1 MHGQTVAHAMIFP
14 ALVRRD
20 GLGSRQT
27 PVMASSTPELI
38 PAGQDAVAA
47 AQRVAD
53 EVLFP
58 NAKDVDR
65 SDQIPERNLAALADA
80 GLFGLVGPV
89 SHGGLDVDARS
100 ARRAMAAVGSGCGAT
115 FFVWVQH
122 HGVVRALRSSPND
135 ALVEVHLGELCA
147 GRALAGTAF
156 AHVRRTGPAA
166 ISATRIDG
174 GWRLDGHAPWATS
187 WGAADWFSVA
197 AESGDGE
204 LVWSLVPGA
213 GANGVTATAL
223 ALPVFGATATVAL
236 RFDRCVVSDDQ
247 VIAVETAEQWR
258 RTDRRHASLGQPA
271 VLGVVER
278 ARRLLAD
285 ERDDDAARA
294 ADALAIELAVRWG
307 IDDDLADALAVGDDD
322 ATDVIAAASDH
333 RAACLDLARRSTT
346 ALLAAVGGRGMDLT
360 HPAQRLA
367 READFYV
374 IQAQTADG
382 RAATLRSVVAATATD

>member
-1 MHGQTVAHAMIFP
+1 MVFP
-14 ALVRRD
+14 VLVRRD
-20 GLGSRQT
+20 GRDSRQT
-27 PVMASSTPELI
+27 PGMASSTPE
-38 PAGQDAVAA
+38 PSPVGQDTVAA

-58 NAKDVDR
+58 RAQDVDR
-65 SDQIPERNLAALADA
+65 SGRIPERSLAALADA

-89 SHGGLDVDARS
+89 SHGGLDLDARA

-122 HGVVRALRSSPND
+122 HGVVRALRASPND
-135 ALVEVHLGELCA
+135 ALVEAHLTDLCA

-156 AHVRRTGPAA
+156 AHVRRSGPPA

-187 WGAADWFSVA
+187 WGLADWFSVA
-197 AESGDGE
+197 AESRDGE

-213 GANGVTATAL
+213 GAHGVSATAL

-236 RFDRCVVSDDQ
+236 RFDGCVVSDDQ
-247 VIAVETAEQWR
+247 VIAVEPAEPWR
-258 RTDRRHASLGQPA
+258 SADRRHASLGQPA
-271 VLGVVER
+271 VLGVAER

-285 ERDDDAARA
+285 ESDPDAARA
-294 ADALAIELAVRWG
+294 ADALAVELGVRWG
-307 IDDDLADALAVGDDD
+307 IDDDLVDALANGDS
-322 ATDVIAAASDH
+322 DVIAAASGH

-346 ALLAAVGGRGMDLT
+346 GLLAAVGGRGMDLA

-374 IQAQTADG
+374 IQAQTTDG
-382 RAATLRSVVAATATD
+382 RTATLRSVVAATD

>member
-1 MHGQTVAHAMIFP
+1 MIFP
-14 ALVRRD
+14 VLVRRV
-20 GLGSRQT
+20 GPVSRQT
-27 PVMASSTPELI
+27 PVMASSTPELSS
-38 PAGQDAVAA
+38 AGHDAVAA

-58 NAKDVDR
+58 SAEEVDR
-65 SDQIPERNLAALADA
+65 SDRIAERSLAALADA

-89 SHGGLDVDARS
+89 SHGGLDLDARS
-100 ARRAMAAVGSGCGAT
+100 VRRAMAAVGSGCGAT

-122 HGVVRALRSSPND
+122 HGVVRALRTSSNI
-135 ALVEVHLGELCA
+135 ALVEAHLADLCA
-147 GRALAGTAF
+147 GRTLAGTAF
-156 AHVRRTGPAA
+156 AHVRRTGLPA

-187 WGAADWFSVA
+187 WGVADWFSIA
-197 AESGDGE
+197 AESSDGE

-213 GANGVTATAL
+213 GAHGVSATAL

-236 RFDRCVVSDDQ
+236 RIDGCLVSDDQ
-247 VIAVETAEQWR
+247 VIAVEAAQPWR
-258 RTDRRHASLGQPA
+258 SADRRHASLGQPA
-271 VLGVVER
+271 VLGVAER

-285 ERDDDAARA
+285 GRDPDAVRA
-294 ADALAIELAVRWG
+294 AEALAVELGVRWG
-307 IDDDLADALAVGDDD
+307 IDDDLADALANGDDD
-322 ATDVIAAASDH
+322 DLAGVNDVIAAASDH

-346 ALLAAVGGRGMDLT
+346 ALLAAVGGRGMDLS

-374 IQAQTADG
+374 IQAQTSDG
-382 RAATLRSVVAATATD
+382 RAATLRSVVAVSRTD

>member
-1 MHGQTVAHAMIFP
+1 MTSWATE
-14 ALVRRD
+14 L
-20 GLGSRQT
+20 
-27 PVMASSTPELI
+27 SS
-38 PAGQDAVAA
+38 AGHDAVAT

-58 NAKDVDR
+58 VAQEVDR
-65 SDQIPERNLAALADA
+65 LDRIPERNLAALADA
-80 GLFGLVGPV
+80 GLFGLVGPHT
-89 SHGGLDVDARS
+89 HGGLDLDARA

-122 HGVVRALRSSPND
+122 HGVVRALRSSSND
-135 ALVEVHLGELCA
+135 ALVETHLADLCE

-156 AHVRRTGPAA
+156 AHVRRAGPPA

-174 GWRLDGHAPWATS
+174 GWQLDGRAPWATS
-187 WGAADWFSVA
+187 WGVADWFSVA

-204 LVWSLVPGA
+204 LVWSLVPGV
-213 GANGVTATAL
+213 GAPGVAATAL

-236 RFDRCVVSDDQ
+236 RFDGCVVSDDQ
-247 VIAVETAEQWR
+247 VIAVEAAERWR
-258 RTDRRHASLGQPA
+258 SADRRQASIGQPA
-271 VLGVVER
+271 VLGVAER
-278 ARRLLAD
+278 ARRLLMD
-285 ERDDDAARA
+285 EGDFDAIRA
-294 ADALAIELAVRWG
+294 AEALALELGARWG
-307 IDDDLADALAVGDDD
+307 IDDRLADALADGGE

-346 ALLAAVGGRGMDLT
+346 ALLAAVGGRGMDVS

-382 RAATLRSVVAATATD
+382 RSATLRSVAAATATD

>member
-1 MHGQTVAHAMIFP
+1 
-14 ALVRRD
+14 
-20 GLGSRQT
+20 
-27 PVMASSTPELI
+27 MASTTPE
-38 PAGQDAVAA
+38 PSPVGRDAVAA

-58 NAKDVDR
+58 GAQDVDR
-65 SDQIPERNLAALADA
+65 SDRIPEGHLAALADG
-80 GLFGLVGPV
+80 GLFGLVGPP
-89 SHGGLDVDARS
+89 SHGGLDLDARS

-122 HGVVRALRSSPND
+122 HGVVRALRSSTNQ
-135 ALVEVHLGELCA
+135 AIVAAHLADLCA

-156 AHVRRTGPAA
+156 AHVRRTGPPA

-187 WGAADWFSVA
+187 WGLADWFSVA

-204 LVWSLVPGA
+204 LVWSFVPGA
-213 GANGVTATAL
+213 GAHGVTAAAL

-236 RFDRCVVSDDQ
+236 RFDGCVVSDDQ
-247 VIAVETAEQWR
+247 VIAVEAAEQWR

-271 VLGVVER
+271 VLGVAER

-285 ERDDDAARA
+285 EGDVDAARA
-294 ADALAIELAVRWG
+294 ADALAVELGVRWG
-307 IDDDLADALAVGDDD
+307 IDDDLVDALAVGDDGED
-322 ATDVIAAASDH
+322 GVTDVIVAASDH

-346 ALLAAVGGRGMDLT
+346 ALLAAVGGRGMDLS

-374 IQAQTADG
+374 IQAQTNDG
-382 RAATLRSVVAATATD
+382 RSATLRHVVTATATD